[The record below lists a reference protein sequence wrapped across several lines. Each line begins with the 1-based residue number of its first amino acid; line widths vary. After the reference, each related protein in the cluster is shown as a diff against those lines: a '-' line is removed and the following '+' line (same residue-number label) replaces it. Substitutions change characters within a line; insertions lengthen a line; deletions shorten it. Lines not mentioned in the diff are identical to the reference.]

1 MNNNANELYKIIIDN
16 IPPGNWIRW
25 AAFDMPK
32 NGDNVKLTYYQNK
45 PERRSDFW
53 FSPVGRMVSIDLR
66 LRGFDWT
73 TSLCEIMHIHTE
85 YNNEYEKLKNEITRL
100 ESRLA
105 IKKEML
111 LNMMRCKNASR

>member
-1 MNNNANELYKIIIDN
+1 MKNNEMFHVIMNN
-16 IPPGNWIRW
+16 IPPYEWIRW

-53 FSPVGRMVSIDLR
+53 YSSEGRMISITLR

-73 TSLCEIMHIHTE
+73 ESLCEIKHIHTE
-85 YNNEYEKLKNEITRL
+85 YGRECEKLKAEIMRL
-100 ESRLA
+100 ESRLKL
-105 IKKEML
+105 KKEML
-111 LNMMRCKNASR
+111 LNLMRSKNETR